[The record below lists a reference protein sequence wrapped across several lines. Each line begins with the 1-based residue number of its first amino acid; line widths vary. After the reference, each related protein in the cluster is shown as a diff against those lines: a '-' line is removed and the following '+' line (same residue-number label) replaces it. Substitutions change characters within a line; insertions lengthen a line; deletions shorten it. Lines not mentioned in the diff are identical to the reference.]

1 MHEGERRLHRRVAQV
16 QVEAAHLRG
25 HEHALVDDRAA
36 GHAADVEDLAL
47 ERRGDVGRALDGA
60 PAHVEA
66 PLEVLPAGDAL
77 RPAQERLVDGGHAGA
92 RRGAQVVRVHRD
104 LAPEHE
110 RDAALRAAAL
120 EDLARRRHAGRVVV
134 RQEQH
139 GNAVV
144 SLSGQ
149 ELPLLLGL
157 LAEEAVRHLEEHA
170 RAVSGVALE
179 ALSAAMLQVHEHR
192 ERVVERLVAALS
204 VQVRDGA
211 DAAGVMLEALAIKT
225 AVHGTPLV

>member
-1 MHEGERRLHRRVAQV
+1 M
-16 QVEAAHLRG
+16 
-25 HEHALVDDRAA
+25 
-36 GHAADVEDLAL
+36 
-47 ERRGDVGRALDGA
+47 
-60 PAHVEA
+60 
-66 PLEVLPAGDAL
+66 
-77 RPAQERLVDGGHAGA
+77 
-92 RRGAQVVRVHRD
+92 RVHGD

-134 RQEQH
+134 RKEQH
-139 GNAVV
+139 GHAVV
-144 SLSGQ
+144 SLVGQ
-149 ELPLLLGL
+149 ELPLLLRL

-192 ERVVERLVAALS
+192 QRVVERLVAALS